1 MAPAVVAD
9 RAPRRQYI
17 DWLRGLA
24 VLFMVLW
31 HVVDS
36 WHVPDGRD
44 TRAFAAIVFFAGW
57 AAPMFLFLAGLSLP
71 MAATA
76 RMARGL
82 TRSAAVRGVMTRGW
96 QVFLLA
102 HLFRFQSFL
111 LSPNAAWNG
120 LLKPDILN
128 VLGLGMVMAIFAWGR
143 ATTGR
148 GRVIWLL
155 LPTLVVLVITPWARE
170 WWWPSLLHPRL
181 EGYIRVVNGNAVFSL
196 FPAVAYV
203 FAGTLAGSL
212 LAECTSRSERRYL
225 LRAAWLGVVLLA
237 LAIGSAYVPMA
248 PDVQRWTSP
257 GLIVVLRVGAMLVA
271 LAGMRALLAQ
281 RTIAPSNP
289 MLALGRAS
297 LIVYWVHV
305 ELAYGNVS
313 YPLHKALPLGW
324 ALAGY
329 AVVTLGM
336 YFLATW
342 WLRRPVKRPLVPAHM
357 VAPAPG
363 AGRWPV
369 LRSGA
374 EIS

>member
-203 FAGTLAGSL
+203 FAGSL
-212 LAECTSRSERRYL
+212 LAECTSRNERRYL

-336 YFLATW
+336 YLLATW